1 MENACADG
9 RLTLIRFLLSPP
21 APPGLR
27 GVLVVAV
34 LCCAAPR
41 WREAH
46 MWLDYLPASAVFCD
60 VETTGFGRLD
70 RIVSFGGIGM
80 ISRALAK
87 GRPDLECLYLVAIP
101 V

>member
-1 MENACADG
+1 
-9 RLTLIRFLLSPP
+9 
-21 APPGLR
+21 
-27 GVLVVAV
+27 
-34 LCCAAPR
+34 
-41 WREAH
+41 